1 MKSVSLCACYLLDLN
16 RDLMYAYFSYRI
28 HFCNKSAIFL
38 IQNWLTP
45 IFGCHSCL
53 FLVFVVFFFCRP
65 PPPPFPL
72 LFRGAVLSMQKVR
85 ARVVRLQMDEC
96 VFALSLRQNR
106 RWFCFAHRQR
116 FCLLVS
122 DFSFR
127 STTYSPNSLPM

>member
-1 MKSVSLCACYLLDLN
+1 MKSVSLCGCYLLDLN
-16 RDLMYAYFSYRI
+16 RDLMYAYFSCRI

-53 FLVFVVFFFCRP
+53 FLVFVVFFFSRP
-65 PPPPFPL
+65 PPPFTL
-72 LFRGAVLSMQKVR
+72 LLRGAMLPMQKMK
-85 ARVVRLQMDEC
+85 ARVVRLQKDEC
-96 VFALSLRQNR
+96 VFALSLRQSR
-106 RWFCFAHRQR
+106 RWLCFAHRQR

-127 STTYSPNSLPM
+127 FTSYSPNSLPM